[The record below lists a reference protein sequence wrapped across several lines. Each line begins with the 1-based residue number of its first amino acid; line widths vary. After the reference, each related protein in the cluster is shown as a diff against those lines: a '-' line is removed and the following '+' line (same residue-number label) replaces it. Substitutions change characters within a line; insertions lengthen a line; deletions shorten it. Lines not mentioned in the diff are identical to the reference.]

1 MFQESKSQRSEHTGK
16 KKPDQSCGCML
27 LSFLLMSLLIF
38 QCSIEKPSAPTW
50 NMKVT
55 VPLINR
61 HYDMASLIG
70 RMDEPYLK
78 TDSLGN
84 PSFGFEENLDT
95 IRLTNNLRCDSI
107 SYHFKDT
114 LGIVS
119 VHTSEFKTK
128 GLSVSEF
135 YSGPPGIVPPC
146 TVTVESDLNTFSTYS
161 QVTVKDAY
169 CTIALSNHLG
179 LDLDWLQIKIIDQ
192 KTLDTLQT
200 VISPQGIADGDSDFQ
215 IAILQNKTMSNHL
228 GMELTGSSPG
238 GEITDVENKYFNIY
252 FSLDSFTVI
261 HGIVKTPS
269 FEVQYDQEIFLPTQ
283 SLIDSAQIKTGT
295 LLLDLQNFTDITS
308 ELRIDLP
315 ELLKDGKSLS
325 DQCSLPA
332 SGYCNLP
339 LTLDGYTFRPDGGNG
354 IKVQIEVKSNESGE
368 DLVHFTSSD
377 SIYCNALL
385 SEVIFSKITGII
397 ESTKVQIDDITWDL
411 NLPPGFESA
420 HLTHAGLNLDI
431 HNGVGLPAQLQ
442 ITIRGDKQ
450 QELNLNAELSAGG
463 PFGTSITSLF
473 EDQIQSL
480 FNPVPKTLTV
490 TGEVVCGDGQTYG
503 AVREED
509 FVFGRIRV
517 SSPVEMVFDSCQV
530 KIDED
535 SEEVNDDVKDLII
548 NQVNSSGVVL
558 KIESH
563 LPLDAKARIFLSR
576 NPDSIFSNPDLIVG
590 PINVPKGELNPD
602 GSVQSSILTHDRI
615 DLTYSD
621 LQVFTGEPFYLA
633 GIIDFPGSSGQ
644 TIKASVADYIKIMSY
659 LEIDVKNKKE

>member
-1 MFQESKSQRSEHTGK
+1 MFQETKSQRSIQK
-16 KKPDQSCGCML
+16 VDYKPDLSRGYLL
-27 LSFLLMSLLIF
+27 LSFLLVAMLVF
-38 QCSIEKPSAPTW
+38 QCSIENPTVPTW
-50 NMKVT
+50 NVKLT

-61 HYDMASLIG
+61 HYDMSSLID

-84 PSFGFEENLDT
+84 PCFGFEEELDT
-95 IRLTNNLRCDSI
+95 IRLTNNLKCDSAF
-107 SYHFKDT
+107 YHFKDT

-119 VHTSEFKTK
+119 LHSSELKTK
-128 GLSVSEF
+128 VLSISDF

-146 TVTVESDLNTFSTYS
+146 TMTVESDLDTFSTYS

-169 CTIALSNHLG
+169 FTIALSNHLG
-179 LDLDWLQIKIIDQ
+179 LDLDWLHIKLIDQ
-192 KTLDTLQT
+192 KTQDTLQT
-200 VISPQGIADGDSDFQ
+200 VMSPQGMAEGDSDVQ
-215 IAILQNKTMSNHL
+215 IVVLQNKTLSNHL
-228 GMELTGSSPG
+228 GMELTGSSSG
-238 GEITDVENKYFNIY
+238 GVITDLENKYFNIY
-252 FSLDSFTVI
+252 FSLDSLTVTQ
-261 HGIVKTPS
+261 GIVKATT
-269 FEVQYDQEIFLPTQ
+269 FEVHYDQEILLPTL

-295 LLLDLQNFTDITS
+295 LLLNLQNFTDIAS

-325 DQCSLPA
+325 GRCHLPA
-332 SGYCNLP
+332 SGYCDLP
-339 LTLDGYTFRPDGGNG
+339 LTLDGYNFQPDGGNR
-354 IKVQIEVKSNESGE
+354 IQVQIEAKSNGSGE
-368 DLVHFTSSD
+368 ELVHFTSSD
-377 SIYCNALL
+377 SICSNALL
-385 SEVIFSKITGII
+385 SEVVFSKITGII
-397 ESTKVQIDDITWDL
+397 ESTKIQIDDITRDL
-411 NLPPGFESA
+411 NIPPGFESV
-420 HLTHAGLNLDI
+420 HLTNASMNLDI
-431 HNGVGLPAQLQ
+431 HNGIDLPAQLQ

-450 QELNLNAELSAGG
+450 QELNLSAEIAAGG

-503 AVREED
+503 IVREED
-509 FVFGRIRV
+509 FLFGRIRV

-530 KIDED
+530 KVDVD
-535 SEEVNDDVKDLII
+535 SKEVNDDVKDLII

-576 NPDSIFSNPDLIVG
+576 NPDSIFSKPDLIVG
-590 PINVPKGELNPD
+590 PIIVPKGELNPD
-602 GSVQSSILTHDRI
+602 GSVKSSILTQDRI

-621 LQVFTGEPFYLA
+621 LQIFTSEPFYLA
-633 GIIDFPGSSGQ
+633 GIIDFSGSSGQ
-644 TIKASVADYIKIMSY
+644 IIKASAADYIRIMSY

>member
-1 MFQESKSQRSEHTGK
+1 
-16 KKPDQSCGCML
+16 
-27 LSFLLMSLLIF
+27 
-38 QCSIEKPSAPTW
+38 
-50 NMKVT
+50 
-55 VPLINR
+55 
-61 HYDMASLIG
+61 
-70 RMDEPYLK
+70 
-78 TDSLGN
+78 
-84 PSFGFEENLDT
+84 
-95 IRLTNNLRCDSI
+95 
-107 SYHFKDT
+107 
-114 LGIVS
+114 
-119 VHTSEFKTK
+119 
-128 GLSVSEF
+128 
-135 YSGPPGIVPPC
+135 
-146 TVTVESDLNTFSTYS
+146 
-161 QVTVKDAY
+161 
-169 CTIALSNHLG
+169 
-179 LDLDWLQIKIIDQ
+179 
-192 KTLDTLQT
+192 
-200 VISPQGIADGDSDFQ
+200 
-215 IAILQNKTMSNHL
+215 
-228 GMELTGSSPG
+228 
-238 GEITDVENKYFNIY
+238 
-252 FSLDSFTVI
+252 
-261 HGIVKTPS
+261 
-269 FEVQYDQEIFLPTQ
+269 
-283 SLIDSAQIKTGT
+283 
-295 LLLDLQNFTDITS
+295 
-308 ELRIDLP
+308 
-315 ELLKDGKSLS
+315 
-325 DQCSLPA
+325 
-332 SGYCNLP
+332 
-339 LTLDGYTFRPDGGNG
+339 
-354 IKVQIEVKSNESGE
+354 
-368 DLVHFTSSD
+368 
-377 SIYCNALL
+377 
-385 SEVIFSKITGII
+385 VIFSKITGII